1 MDLPEF
7 LQPSTDPDYVKVKIC
22 GITNSED
29 AWWAVNNG
37 ADALGFIFYP
47 FSKRLVD
54 PSIAMSIIADIPDSI
69 TKIGVFVNLPAR
81 EICQIVD
88 RTGIQIAQLHG
99 HEPPDIIDDINVPSI
114 KAIRIKSEE
123 SLAEVEMYK
132 PAAFLFDTYKEDA
145 YGGTGE
151 IFNWDL
157 LEKINVDVPIILSG
171 GLEPNNVREA
181 IRHVKPFAV
190 DVASGV
196 EAFPGKKSL
205 LKIESF
211 MTACRNALD
220 DKL

>member
-29 AWWAVNNG
+29 AWWAIENG

-47 FSKRLVD
+47 FSKRLID
-54 PSIAMSIIADIPDSI
+54 PSIAMSVISEIPESV

-81 EICQIVD
+81 EICRIVD

-99 HEPPDIIDDINVPSI
+99 HEPPDVINDINVPSI

-123 SLAEVEMYK
+123 SLAEIEMYK
-132 PAAFLFDTYKEDA
+132 PDAFLFDTYKEDA

-151 IFNWDL
+151 TFNWDL
-157 LEKINVDVPIILSG
+157 LKKINVNVPVILSG
-171 GLEPNNVREA
+171 GLEPGNIGDA
-181 IRHVKPFAV
+181 IREVRPFAV

-205 LKIESF
+205 QKIETF
-211 MTACRNALD
+211 MSECRNAF
-220 DKL
+220 K